1 MAQLGDVCDRCLRQ
15 TKGAKRSG
23 SDLPIGELQSNDDR
37 GLVTTERALRRDVP
51 ERLRGRSHKT
61 EKFNIEVWLSLVE
74 RYVREQIADYERKI
88 YKTAET
94 P

>member
-1 MAQLGDVCDRCLRQ
+1 MIKLFGFLLTLGV
-15 TKGAKRSG
+15 
-23 SDLPIGELQSNDDR
+23 EY
-37 GLVTTERALRRDVP
+37 GLLTIV
-51 ERLRGRSHKT
+51 
-61 EKFNIEVWLSLVE
+61 FEVWLSLVE

>member
-1 MAQLGDVCDRCLRQ
+1 MKYFLKKGKKTIVFEKIQKSNRKVLEKQL
-15 TKGAKRSG
+15 TKREKGG
-23 SDLPIGELQSNDDR
+23 IIY
-37 GLVTTERALRRDVP
+37 GLL
-51 ERLRGRSHKT
+51 K
-61 EKFNIEVWLSLVE
+61 NEVWLSLVE

>member
-1 MAQLGDVCDRCLRQ
+1 M
-15 TKGAKRSG
+15 
-23 SDLPIGELQSNDDR
+23 PIGKLQGNADR
-37 GLVTTERALRRDVP
+37 GLATTGRA
-51 ERLRGRSHKT
+51 RSAK
-61 EKFNIEVWLSLVE
+61 KLNNEVWLSLVE